1 MLIAA
6 NALDSLKS
14 RAGIN
19 SLVRREKKTA
29 SVHEPRVKNGLGI
42 GPLRATGGLPGSLS
56 AGRSTATASPLVT
69 PPESGLGVL
78 NKLQAQVRNV
88 SPLTSGLNGDK
99 QSRPFGALQASLL
112 KARQSFQKIDNS
124 SRLLQANANSLRSS
138 RGFGVKPLSASIL
151 DLLG

>member
-29 SVHEPRVKNGLGI
+29 SVREPRIKNGLGI
-42 GPLRATGGLPGSLS
+42 GPLRATGGLPGGL
-56 AGRSTATASPLVT
+56 GASRTTTEASSLVT
-69 PPESGLGVL
+69 PPESGRGLL
-78 NKLQAQVRNV
+78 SKLQAQVRSV
-88 SPLTSGLNGDK
+88 SPLTSGLNGSK
-99 QSRPFGALQASLL
+99 RPRSFGALQAGLI
-112 KARQSFQKIDNS
+112 KARKSFQKIDNS
-124 SRLLQANANSLRSS
+124 SRLLQVKASPLRAS
-138 RGFGVKPLSASIL
+138 RGFSPKIFSTSAL